1 MIDEQLSALP
11 GNEKVI
17 WGYWYVLLTKLL
29 RNTKTR
35 DFTRVYS
42 KNRIIDE
49 SVRFIHTN
57 LYSKVS
63 LNDLVEHLNVSSS
76 YICRLFKK
84 HIGMPPS
91 QFINMIRVEKIK
103 DILRNTDKQ
112 VNAVPEMF
120 NSNTEYL
127 KRVFRNETGMTMQE
141 YHDKYHYK
149 ANPSDKA

>member
-1 MIDEQLSALP
+1 
-11 GNEKVI
+11 
-17 WGYWYVLLTKLL
+17 
-29 RNTKTR
+29 
-35 DFTRVYS
+35 
-42 KNRIIDE
+42 
-49 SVRFIHTN
+49 
-57 LYSKVS
+57 
-63 LNDLVEHLNVSSS
+63 
-76 YICRLFKK
+76 
-84 HIGMPPS
+84 
-91 QFINMIRVEKIK
+91 MIRVEKIK